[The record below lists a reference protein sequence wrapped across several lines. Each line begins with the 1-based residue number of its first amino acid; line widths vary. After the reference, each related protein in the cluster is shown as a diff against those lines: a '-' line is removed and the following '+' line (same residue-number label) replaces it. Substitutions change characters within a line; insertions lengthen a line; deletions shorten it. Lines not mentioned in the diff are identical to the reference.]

1 MIKSFL
7 GTYAPGKDLYKASDD
22 IINEYNNILPEE
34 IITLWY
40 SYGFGNYG
48 KGIVKIIYPTLYRN
62 NLDYLL
68 KEKDKNNIPF
78 MITGFGDIYYIN
90 KDKEIYLY
98 KIHYKKNEYCA
109 KNLEEFFKDY
119 IVHSKVLNNELRYNL
134 FNQAVKSLGELDNDD
149 IFNFI
154 PSLRF
159 GGKEQEGY
167 IQKTDAVTA
176 QSLLSGD

>member
-7 GTYAPGKDLYKASDD
+7 GTYAPSEGLFKASDD
-22 IINEYNNILPEE
+22 IISEYNNILPEE

-48 KGIVKIIYPTLYRN
+48 RGIVKIIYPSLYKN
-62 NLDYLL
+62 NLDYML
-68 KEKDKNNIPF
+68 KEYTKDNIPF
-78 MITGFGDIYYIN
+78 MITGFGDIFYLNN
-90 KDKEIYLY
+90 KQEIYLY
-98 KIHYKKNEYCA
+98 KIHYKKKEYCA
-109 KNLEEFFKDY
+109 KSLEEFFKDY
-119 IVHSKVLNNELRYNL
+119 IVHNKVMNNELRYNL
-134 FNQAVKSLGELDNDD
+134 FNQAINSLGELDNDD

-176 QSLLSGD
+176 QGLLAGD